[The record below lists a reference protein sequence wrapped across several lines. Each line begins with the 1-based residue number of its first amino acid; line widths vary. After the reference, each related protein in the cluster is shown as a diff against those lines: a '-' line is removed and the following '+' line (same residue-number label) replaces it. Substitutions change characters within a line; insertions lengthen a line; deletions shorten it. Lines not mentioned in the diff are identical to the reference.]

1 MPNSPVQFSAV
12 LLAGGKSSRMGR
24 DKAALV
30 VNGRPLWRRQLATL
44 EATGA
49 AEVFVSGKPDWP
61 HEGIVC
67 VPDSVEDSGPLAGI
81 AASLRHC
88 ASPFLLAL
96 AVDMPSMTAAFLQKL
111 AALAAEPRTGVV
123 PVLGGRFEPLAAI
136 YPKGA
141 LPIAEG
147 RLRLGIR
154 KLENFVAELEH
165 SGLVT
170 RHIVAEAD
178 AALFAN
184 WNEPGD
190 VQPQP

>member
-30 VNGRPLWRRQLATL
+30 VDGRPLWRRQLATL

-49 AEVFVSGKPDWP
+49 AEIFVSGKPDWA
-61 HEGIVC
+61 HEGIVS
-67 VPDSVEDSGPLAGI
+67 VPDAVENSGPLAGI

-96 AVDMPSMTAAFLQKL
+96 AVDMPSMTAAFLQSLVTL
-111 AALAAEPRTGVV
+111 AAKTRTGIV
-123 PVLGGRFEPLAAI
+123 PVLNGRFEPLAAI
-136 YPKGA
+136 YPKDA
-141 LPIAEG
+141 LQIAEG
-147 RLRLGIR
+147 RLLAGNR
-154 KLENFVAELEH
+154 KLEDFIAGLER
-165 SGLVT
+165 SGLMT
-170 RHIVAEAD
+170 RHIVAETD